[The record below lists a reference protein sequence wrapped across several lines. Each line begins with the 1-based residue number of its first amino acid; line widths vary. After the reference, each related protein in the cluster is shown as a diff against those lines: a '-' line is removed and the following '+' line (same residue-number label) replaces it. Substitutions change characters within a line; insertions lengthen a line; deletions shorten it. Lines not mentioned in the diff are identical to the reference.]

1 MFLDIHLSALAG
13 SLGVVTDLTQIYIVG
28 GGIAGLSAAVFAIR
42 DGGVKGKDIHIL
54 EEFDVLGG
62 ALDARWDRNKRYSM
76 RGARLINERAY
87 ECYFD
92 MLSAI
97 PCLAEQE
104 ATQNHR
110 NEGKHPPNHR
120 PRKSVKD
127 EIFEFNETHKLNT
140 VTRLVGKQGARV
152 DHTRLG
158 LAHIDRIAIIA
169 LISIPEMAID
179 GKRIDDYFR
188 VSFFKTNFWYLFAS
202 MFGFEPWH
210 SLIEC
215 KRYMQRFFHEAPN
228 ISTLKR
234 GWNTPYNNYESI
246 VMPIERW
253 LVNQGVDIRT
263 GVKVTDVD
271 FRTSGGGKSVQTLHC
286 LEDGN
291 KEDIVVS
298 PHDCVFITIGSKV
311 ADSRTGSMKKSPDL
325 IRDKR
330 DGGWS
335 LWKQMATK
343 VSGLGN
349 PEAFSSQIDRTKW
362 AVFTITTKGPLF
374 AERIRKY
381 SRVEVQG
388 EQHILSF
395 IDSNWG
401 LGLHVPFQ
409 PHFRNQ
415 SPDTTVMFGYGLYG
429 NRQGNRIKKKMTESS
444 GEELLTELVYHLG
457 FVEDLEKI
465 KKVTASIPTTLPY
478 ATSQFSPR
486 KFSDRPRVVPHGSTN
501 LALLGQFVEIPGDC
515 VFLVDYS
522 TRSAQIGVYEL
533 LNIRKKVT
541 PVYTGTRNP
550 IQWVNA
556 LRVSLR

>member
-1 MFLDIHLSALAG
+1 M
-13 SLGVVTDLTQIYIVG
+13 
-28 GGIAGLSAAVFAIR
+28 SAAVFAIR
-42 DGGVKGKDIHIL
+42 DGGVEGRNIHIL
-54 EEFDVLGG
+54 EELDVLGG

-76 RGARLINERAY
+76 RGARLINEKAY

-104 ATQNHR
+104 RTENSKNGDNRPQN
-110 NEGKHPPNHR
+110 NR
-120 PRKSVKD
+120 PWRSVKD
-127 EIFEFNETHKLNT
+127 EVFEFNETHKLNT
-140 VTRLVGKQGARV
+140 VTRLVGKEGARV
-152 DHTRLG
+152 DHTKLG
-158 LAHIDRIAIIA
+158 LTHIDRIAIVA
-169 LISIPEMAID
+169 LISIYERAID

-188 VSFFKTNFWYLFAS
+188 SAFFKTNFWYLFAS

-253 LVNQGVDIRT
+253 LVHQGVNIRT

-271 FRTSGGGKSVQTLHC
+271 FRSSGTEMSVQKLHW
-286 LEDGN
+286 LKDGN
-291 KEDIVVS
+291 EEHIVVNA
-298 PHDCVFITIGSKV
+298 HDCVFITIGSKV
-311 ADSRTGSMKKSPDL
+311 ADSRTGSMTKAPGL
-325 IRDKR
+325 VRDKR

-335 LWKQMATK
+335 LWKKMATK
-343 VSGLGN
+343 VSGMGN
-349 PEAFSSQIDRTKW
+349 PDAFSSQIDRTKW

-374 AERIRKY
+374 AERIRNY

-395 IDSNWG
+395 IHSNWG

-409 PHFRNQ
+409 PHFKNQ

-486 KFSDRPRVVPHGSTN
+486 KISDRPRVVPRGSKN

-533 LNIRKKVT
+533 LKIRKKVT

-550 IQWVNA
+550 IQWARA
-556 LRVSLR
+556 LRVSLQ